1 MSCVESNP
9 FSLNRRSFLTT
20 TAGGVGLLALEYLAQ
35 SEAPATASAGAGVNP
50 LAARQPHHPPR
61 AKSVILLFQNGGP
74 SQMDLFDRK
83 PELLKHH
90 GKPYPGE
97 IEAHF
102 HTQVR
107 NLLGSP
113 FTFSR
118 YGQCGMELSETLP
131 HTGSIADDITLVR
144 SMMTKSIDHEQALRL
159 IHSGSPF
166 VGKATW
172 GSWVVYGLGSEC
184 EELPAFV
191 VLTDH
196 AGLPV
201 DGTKNWTSGFL
212 PAVCQGTQFRST
224 GSPVLNLTTPSNTTA
239 DARGNQL
246 LLLKQLNEAHRGRH
260 SKNSELQARISNYE
274 LAARMQTSV
283 PQALDISSETKHT
296 RDLYGLDNTP
306 TADYGMRCLMARRLI
321 EQGVRFVSIYL
332 DGQPWDTHSNN
343 AETVEGLAART
354 DQPSAALVKDLKQ
367 RGLLDSTIV
376 MWAGEFGRLPVSQG
390 PDGRDHNRRA
400 FSLWLAGGGF
410 KGGYVHG
417 ATDDFGYRSVDDVV
431 VVHDLHATLLH
442 ALGLD
447 HRQLTYPHEGRDD
460 TLTDVAVTSADMVPA
475 LLK

>member
-1 MSCVESNP
+1 
-9 FSLNRRSFLTT
+9 
-20 TAGGVGLLALEYLAQ
+20 
-35 SEAPATASAGAGVNP
+35 
-50 LAARQPHHPPR
+50 
-61 AKSVILLFQNGGP
+61 
-74 SQMDLFDRK
+74 
-83 PELLKHH
+83 
-90 GKPYPGE
+90 
-97 IEAHF
+97 
-102 HTQVR
+102 
-107 NLLGSP
+107 
-113 FTFSR
+113 
-118 YGQCGMELSETLP
+118 
-131 HTGSIADDITLVR
+131 
-144 SMMTKSIDHEQALRL
+144 
-159 IHSGSPF
+159 
-166 VGKATW
+166 
-172 GSWVVYGLGSEC
+172 
-184 EELPAFV
+184 
-191 VLTDH
+191 
-196 AGLPV
+196 
-201 DGTKNWTSGFL
+201 
-212 PAVCQGTQFRST
+212 
-224 GSPVLNLTTPSNTTA
+224 VLNLTTPSNTTA

>member
-1 MSCVESNP
+1 
-9 FSLNRRSFLTT
+9 
-20 TAGGVGLLALEYLAQ
+20 
-35 SEAPATASAGAGVNP
+35 
-50 LAARQPHHPPR
+50 
-61 AKSVILLFQNGGP
+61 
-74 SQMDLFDRK
+74 MDLFDRK

-196 AGLPV
+196 GGLPV

-460 TLTDVAVTSADMVPA
+460 TLTDVVQLPA
-475 LLK
+475 QTWFQRC